1 MYQNS
6 RFQFLNQNPSIMP
19 LIHTLT
25 PSCYATLNS
34 LNNYSFLSNV
44 TLPTF
49 GFSLN
54 KTLHTHNPSFV
65 FSTTRN
71 RFRVSVISA
80 KAGTDYYSTLN
91 VSSNATLQEIK
102 SSYRKLA
109 RKYHPDMNKSP
120 GAEDKFKEISAAYEV
135 LSDDEK
141 RSLYDR
147 FGESGLQGENGES
160 ASASGVDPF
169 DLFDEL
175 FGRSGGMFGS
185 SGEGGINFSLR
196 NNRNSGLDI
205 RYDLHLSFE
214 ESIFGGRKEIEI
226 SCSQTC
232 NDCDG
237 TGAKSRN
244 CIKHC
249 TNCGGRGGEMKS
261 QRTPFGI
268 MSQVSTCSKCSGLG
282 KIITDHCRRCDGS
295 GQVQSKQ
302 TVSVVIPPG
311 VTDGDTT
318 QIRGEGNFDKK
329 RNINGDLFIVIHV
342 AEKRGIRREGL
353 HLYSNINIDFT
364 EAILGSVKKVET
376 VEGIRDLRIPS
387 GIQPGESVKLS
398 RLGAPDM
405 NKPSKR
411 GDHYFIVNVLIPKDI
426 SGAERVLVQ
435 QLASLRAS
443 SKDDSLS
450 SDGIGIPKGIFR
462 APEGQASSKGIK
474 DVDSL
479 WRSVKNFLRGG
490 QSEERFASISLDRSA
505 SLWRFSHHNH
515 SVSYSFFVVFI
526 ITWIFASIAKSKY
539 LLFQK
544 RTKSLTYKTERKT
557 LRVRKSGK

>member
-1 MYQNS
+1 
-6 RFQFLNQNPSIMP
+6 MP

-25 PSCYATLNS
+25 PSSYVTLNS
-34 LNNYSFLSNV
+34 LTNYSFLSNV

-71 RFRVSVISA
+71 RFRASVISA

-91 VSSNATLQEIK
+91 VTSNATLQEIK

-120 GAEDKFKEISAAYEV
+120 GAEEKFKEISAAYEV

-185 SGEGGINFSLR
+185 SSEGGINFSLR

-214 ESIFGGRKEIEI
+214 ESIFGGQKEIEI

-232 NDCDG
+232 TDCDG

-302 TVSVVIPPG
+302 TVNVVIPPG

-318 QIRGEGNFDKK
+318 QIQGEGNFDKR

-405 NKPSKR
+405 NKPSIR

-443 SKDDSLS
+443 SKNDSSS
-450 SDGIGIPKGIFR
+450 SDGNGIGIPKGKFR
-462 APEGQASSKGIK
+462 APKGQASSKGIK

-479 WRSVKNFLRGG
+479 WRSVKNFVRGG

-505 SLWRFSHHNH
+505 SLSRFNHHNH
-515 SVSYSFFVVFI
+515 SVSYSFFVVLI
-526 ITWIFASIAKSKY
+526 TTWIFASIAKSRY
-539 LLFQK
+539 LLFKK
-544 RTKSLTYKTERKT
+544 RTKPLT
-557 LRVRKSGK
+557 